1 MHGVDILQE
10 YVVHK
15 HLEINPNLIL
25 GSGIFSLKGDEVSSL
40 HLFENENEILK
51 PYYTAE
57 QIKRYTIC
65 EKNKKWILYTDKSVC
80 DAIDSYPHIKKHLDQ
95 YADIITSANAPY
107 GLHRPRKIE
116 QFTGTKIL
124 SLRMTKRPCFTY
136 SNIDT
141 FVTRAY
147 LTIKP
152 QKSVSMKYLTAL
164 FNSNLFYYWLFY
176 NGKRKGK
183 QLQIDQAQI
192 VELPIFIP
200 DVEIIDVIS
209 EKFDLISQS
218 ILNNTDYEEIENEI
232 NMMLYKIYDIEQDE
246 VNRINQ
252 FLDEREVD

>member
-1 MHGVDILQE
+1 M
-10 YVVHK
+10 
-15 HLEINPNLIL
+15 
-25 GSGIFSLKGDEVSSL
+25 
-40 HLFENENEILK
+40 
-51 PYYTAE
+51 
-57 QIKRYTIC
+57 
-65 EKNKKWILYTDKSVC
+65 
-80 DAIDSYPHIKKHLDQ
+80 DQ

-107 GLHRPRKIE
+107 GLHRARKIA
-116 QFTGTKIL
+116 QFMGVKIL

-152 QKSVSMKYLTAL
+152 QKRVNMKYLTAL

-200 DVEIIDVIS
+200 GVEMLDAIS
-209 EKFDLISQS
+209 EKFDLISQRM
-218 ILNNTDYEEIENEI
+218 LTNTDYEEIENEI
-232 NMMLYKIYDIEQDE
+232 NTMLYKIYDIEQDE

-252 FLDEREVD
+252 FLDERKAD